1 MSDNKPKGLI
11 RRDRVVPKQSED
23 LSGVHSSV
31 NNQKK
36 SSKTFDNQ
44 KSNLKVSIQIKQE
57 IDILIKLTHNKFTYE
72 MIEEMI
78 DSYVNNEL
86 TDDQQRAFKSL
97 SKLID

>member
-11 RRDRVVPKQSED
+11 RRDRVVPKKSED
-23 LSGVHSSV
+23 LSGVSSST
-31 NNQKK
+31 NN
-36 SSKTFDNQ
+36 KTTTRKFDNQ
-44 KSNLKVSIQIKQE
+44 KSNLKVSSQIKQE

-86 TDDQQRAFKSL
+86 TEDQQRAFKSL